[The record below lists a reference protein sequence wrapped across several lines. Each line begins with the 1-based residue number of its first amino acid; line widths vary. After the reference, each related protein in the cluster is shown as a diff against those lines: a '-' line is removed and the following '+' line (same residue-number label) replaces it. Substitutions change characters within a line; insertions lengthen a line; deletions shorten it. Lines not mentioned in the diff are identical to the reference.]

1 MVLLYM
7 KSNNKLENFIKAL
20 DRLKEGLLQYDN
32 EDELQRDGIIQRYEF
47 TFELAWKTL
56 KEVFEDEGLVGLNS
70 PKTVLRE
77 AYSSGLIDDEKIW
90 LDMLVD
96 RNATSHI
103 YSQSNAIE
111 ICKRIKEIYIYK
123 LEGLKDKILE
133 RLNQI

>member
-1 MVLLYM
+1 M
-7 KSNNKLENFIKAL
+7 KNNNKLENFIKAL
-20 DRLKEGLLQYDN
+20 DRLKEGLLQYDE

-111 ICKRIKEIYIYK
+111 ICKRIKEIYIDK
-123 LEGLKDKILE
+123 LEELKDKILE

>member
-1 MVLLYM
+1 MYM

-20 DRLKEGLLQYDN
+20 DRLKEGLLQYDE

-56 KEVFEDEGLVGLNS
+56 KEIFEDEGLIGLNS

-111 ICKRIKEIYIYK
+111 ICKRIKEIYVDK
-123 LEGLKDKILE
+123 LEKLKYKIFE